1 MTKPSV
7 KVSQDKLVKLNQE
20 KATTYVL
27 HLLYFLTVLIL
38 IFFSPKVNQASHI
51 EDLKSSSIE
60 NYVRII
66 SA

>member
-38 IFFSPKVNQASHI
+38 IFSPKVNQASHI